1 MIGKI
6 PKAGRG
12 FKGIVSY
19 LMNGARK
26 SERRNALQPE
36 LPDANERQ
44 TNARTPEWANVK
56 KNRVLWTETH
66 NLVTTDPAKA
76 VRVMRATANRSRR
89 CRSPVYH
96 FIISWTPDEAP
107 DTTVMRA
114 IVSDTC
120 RDMGLEDHQRIAIA
134 HDDTRHKHV
143 HVVVNRVH
151 HETGK
156 AWNRKQDWVRL
167 EQSLARQAKMRG
179 LRYVPGRHNAPDVF
193 QQQVKKAPDAELQR
207 ARRKGLPTPSLQWSA
222 SRLAAER
229 KHITDLF
236 DTATSWQQVH
246 SSLDKMGLTLK
257 AKGQGHVLHDGTSE
271 VKLSRIS
278 KSARVATL
286 SARFGM
292 PYLASTE
299 HHLRR
304 PPHSGV
310 ERHVKNDHKPRA
322 VDQKPIDPDRYSEHP
337 QIKPPNPSPT
347 PPSKVDQHKP
357 VNEHKRIDKA
367 PNPSD
372 APAPSQKSKRR
383 KLKGPKL

>member
-26 SERRNALQPE
+26 PERQNALQPE

-44 TNARTPEWANVK
+44 TNARTPERANANR
-56 KNRVLWTETH
+56 NRVLWTETH

-76 VRVMRATANRSRR
+76 VRVMRATANLSRR
-89 CRSPVYH
+89 CQSPVYH
-96 FIISWTPDEAP
+96 FVISWTPDEAP
-107 DTTVMRA
+107 DTTVMRK

-120 RDMGLEDHQRIAIA
+120 RDMGLDDHQRIAIA

-143 HVVVNRVH
+143 HVVINRVH

-167 EQSLARQAKMRG
+167 EQSLARQAKVRG

-193 QQQVKKAPDAELQR
+193 QQQVKKVPDTELQR
-207 ARRKGLPTPSLQWSA
+207 ARRKRLPTPLLQWSA
-222 SRLAAER
+222 SRVAAER
-229 KHITDLF
+229 KRIADLF

-246 SSLDKMGLTLK
+246 AALGEMGLSLK
-257 AKGQGHVLHDGTSE
+257 EKGQGHVLHDGTSE
-271 VKLSRIS
+271 VKLSKIS
-278 KSARVATL
+278 KTARVATL
-286 SARFGM
+286 STRFGT
-292 PYLASTE
+292 PYLPSTE
-299 HHLRR
+299 HPLRR
-304 PPHSGV
+304 PTHP
-310 ERHVKNDHKPRA
+310 RHDRLLQSDQKPRA
-322 VDQKPIDPDRYSEHP
+322 VDRKPVAPDRYSEHP
-337 QIKPPNPSPT
+337 QLKPPNPSPT

-357 VNEHKRIDKA
+357 VNEHKRIDKK
-367 PNPSD
+367 PSTSD
-372 APAPSQKSKRR
+372 APAPAQKRKRR